1 MRLLLFAEMM
11 MKDLKVISKDYAEL
25 IIKGKVMWITQLV
38 VHHDHRGKGHASTLL
53 RLLIALCNSVVIGVA
68 SSHPHRI
75 LALKNASTSV
85 FDEDFIKR
93 HVARITNICNIK
105 YLIDKPLVGTLF
117 QQAPQLH
124 EGQPRVQINTE
135 FHTDHA
141 EPLDALT
148 KLPIDVEWPL
158 GPLLEGH
165 EYIVVFRVRSNR
177 KKDEN

>member
-53 RLLIALCNSVVIGVA
+53 RLLIALRNPVVVGVA

-165 EYIVVFRVRSNR
+165 EYIVVFRVGSNR

>member
-1 MRLLLFAEMM
+1 M
-11 MKDLKVISKDYAEL
+11 
-25 IIKGKVMWITQLV
+25 
-38 VHHDHRGKGHASTLL
+38 
-53 RLLIALCNSVVIGVA
+53 
-68 SSHPHRI
+68 
-75 LALKNASTSV
+75 STSV

-117 QQAPQLH
+117 QQVPQLH
-124 EGQPRVQINTE
+124 EGQQARVQINTE
-135 FHTDHA
+135 FYTDHA

-165 EYIVVFRVRSNR
+165 
-177 KKDEN
+177 